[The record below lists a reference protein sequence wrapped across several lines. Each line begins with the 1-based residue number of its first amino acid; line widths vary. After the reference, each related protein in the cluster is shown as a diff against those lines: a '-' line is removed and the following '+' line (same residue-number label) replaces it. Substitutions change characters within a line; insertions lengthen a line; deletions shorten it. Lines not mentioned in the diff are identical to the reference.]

1 MKAIQYR
8 AYGSYQE
15 NNVVEL
21 ERPQPKDGEV
31 LVEMS
36 AVGINPLDNTFR
48 SGHIYLSTPQNLPRV
63 GGQTGVGVVVE
74 TSAGFK
80 AGDRVFVRAPG
91 WGLVADGTWREYVA
105 APATALA
112 HVPANLD
119 DDHAAAY
126 LAGAGYLT
134 GYLGLTEIAKFK
146 PGQTVLAPAIG
157 SAVGMETV
165 QIARRLGASL
175 AISTASTTEKAEQAR
190 AEGYEHVIDLSKESL
205 KDGVL
210 RITGG
215 KGVDIVVDG
224 VSGKL
229 TGQALASLAFGG
241 TIVVAGY
248 AGGREAEVNVTDIIW
263 KAATIRGFTFRLFAP
278 ETIAAANETLLKY
291 LREGALNPKI
301 GRIFPLTQAAEAVR
315 YLIEGRPY
323 GRVIMRVRRQDAHH
337 DNKLN

>member
-8 AYGSYQE
+8 AYGGYQE
-15 NNVVEL
+15 NRLVDV
-21 ERPQPKDGEV
+21 ERPQPRDGEV
-31 LVEMS
+31 LVQMR

-48 SGHIYLSTPQNLPRV
+48 AGHIYLSTPENLPRI

-74 TSAGFK
+74 TRSADFK
-80 AGDRVFVRAPG
+80 AGDRVFVKTAG
-91 WGLVADGTWREYVA
+91 SGLVADGTWREYVA
-105 APATALA
+105 TPAAGLGR
-112 HVPANLD
+112 VPADVD
-119 DDHAAAY
+119 DHHAAAY

-134 GYLGLTEIAKFK
+134 GYLALTELAKFK

-175 AISTASTTEKAEQAR
+175 TISTASTTRKVEQAR
-190 AEGYEHVIDLSKESL
+190 AEGYEHVIDLSRESL

-210 RITGG
+210 RITAG
-215 KGVDIVVDG
+215 KGVDVVVDG

-241 TIVVAGY
+241 MIVVAGY
-248 AGGREAEVNVTDIIW
+248 AGGREAEVNITDVIW

-278 ETIAAANETLLKY
+278 ETIAAANETILGY
-291 LREGALNPKI
+291 LQEGALQPTI
-301 GRIFPLTQAAEAVR
+301 GKVFALTEAAEAVR
-315 YLIEGRPY
+315 YLIEDRPY
-323 GRVIMRVRRQDAHH
+323 GRVIMQVQGGDRP
-337 DNKLN
+337 